1 MAQLPKVLMYRDTDL
16 NDPDTDGPVLFSR
29 VIIRLT
35 HLQNM
40 FFIERLLSKG
50 THLLSS
56 EIIDISYEMISLTL
70 IFWTHQDKLFGVSGD
85 SEWLLMCYAAPAAGI
100 LCMELLRGGRGGSS
114 TASATPSHRG
124 GSTNPPITRSRLIQ
138 QLSLLVGFLD
148 WVGPMAPNTES
159 CNSVKKAVRHVLD
172 QALNEGTTHVSTPMD
187 WVGDRGVEL
196 SADMNDFFNF
206 ELLDTFD
213 WLRPDVQ

>member
-1 MAQLPKVLMYRDTDL
+1 MAQFPQVLIYRDTDV
-16 NDPDTDGPVLFSR
+16 NDPDTDAATLFSR
-29 VIIRLT
+29 VIIHLD

-50 THLLSS
+50 ASMLSS

-70 IFWTHQDKLFGVSGD
+70 IFWTHQDKLSGVSGD

-100 LCMELLRGGRGGSS
+100 LCMELLRSRG
-114 TASATPSHRG
+114 SAPSTPSRRNSIH
-124 GSTNPPITRSRLIQ
+124 PPITRSRLIQ

-159 CNSVKKAVRHVLD
+159 CNSVKKTVRHVLD
-172 QALNEGTTHVSTPMD
+172 LALNEGVPQVEAPMD
-187 WVGDRGVEL
+187 WAGDFGMGL
-196 SADMNDFFNF
+196 MADANDFFNF
-206 ELLDTFD
+206 ELLHTFD
-213 WLRPDVQ
+213 WLRPEGQ

>member
-1 MAQLPKVLMYRDTDL
+1 MAQLPRAIIYRETDL
-16 NDPDTDGPVLFSR
+16 NDADIDGPVLFSR
-29 VIIRLT
+29 VTIRLN

-50 THLLSS
+50 THILGS
-56 EIIDISYEMISLTL
+56 ETIDISYEMISLTL

-100 LCMELLRGGRGGSS
+100 LCMELLRGRGGSS
-114 TASATPSHRG
+114 TTSSTPSSRR
-124 GSTNPPITRSRLIQ
+124 SSNPPITRSRLIQ

-172 QALNEGTTHVSTPMD
+172 QALNEDTTQVATPMD
-187 WVGDRGVEL
+187 WVGDWGVGL
-196 SADMNDFFNF
+196 SADMNDVFNF
-206 ELLDTFD
+206 ELLHTFD
-213 WLRPDVQ
+213 WLRPEVQ